1 MAGKSERKRK
11 VALEEIVMISAV
23 MIAGFALQFF
33 SGPFDKRFLAFP
45 VNVILIAMLLLIFFM
60 KKGGGLSRMASG
72 SLSVTLLAAM
82 TIAALWM
89 GLVPGNMVKISWPFV
104 LLYLLVLVNL
114 TAIIALKI
122 KSFSVG
128 QIPFMLNH
136 AGLLILLLA
145 AGPGSADKARYFM
158 TVAEGTTEWRGEPS
172 GSREGANVVE
182 LPIAVEL
189 KDFSMEEYP
198 PRLGI
203 VDKTTGEAM
212 PAGNPLFYESV
223 VGARFSIDRW
233 EIAVDSVLDK
243 YRYAPAAYVRVKET
257 GSGELNEGWVSCGN
271 YFQHFKIL
279 DLDDRLCVAMT
290 FPEPKAYRSEV
301 KVFTPDGD
309 VKNGIIE
316 VNSPMTMKSW
326 KIYQFSYDTQKGR
339 DSEHSIFELVYDPWV
354 IPSYI
359 GFILM
364 LFGAVTLFWKG
375 GRR

>member
-11 VALEEIVMISAV
+11 VAIEEIVMISAV

-45 VNVILIAMLLLIFFM
+45 VNVILIAMLSLIFFM
-60 KKGGGLSRMASG
+60 KKGSSLSRMASG
-72 SLSVTLLAAM
+72 SLSVILLAAM

-114 TAIIALKI
+114 TAIIALKV
-122 KSFSVG
+122 KSFSVY

-158 TVAEGTTEWRGEPS
+158 TVAEGATEWRGEPS
-172 GSREGANVVE
+172 GSKEGTNVVE
-182 LPIAVEL
+182 LPIAIEL

-212 PAGNPLFYESV
+212 PTGKPLFYESV
-223 VGARFSIDRW
+223 VGVSFSIDRW

-243 YRYAPAAYVRVKET
+243 FRYAPAAYVRVKEI

-326 KIYQFSYDTQKGR
+326 KIYQYSYDTQKGR

>member
-11 VALEEIVMISAV
+11 VAIEEIVMISAV

-45 VNVILIAMLLLIFFM
+45 VNVILIAMLSLIFFM
-60 KKGGGLSRMASG
+60 KKGSSLSRMASG
-72 SLSVTLLAAM
+72 SLSVILLAAM

-114 TAIIALKI
+114 TAIIALKV
-122 KSFSVG
+122 KSFSVN

-158 TVAEGTTEWRGEPS
+158 TVAEGATEWRGEPS
-172 GSREGANVVE
+172 GSKEGTNVVE
-182 LPIAVEL
+182 LPIAIEL

-212 PAGNPLFYESV
+212 PAGKPLFYESV
-223 VGARFSIDRW
+223 VGTSFSIDRW

-243 YRYAPAAYVRVKET
+243 FRYAPAAYVRVKEI

-326 KIYQFSYDTQKGR
+326 KIYQYSYDTQKGR